1 MQHATTSTSRAKMT
15 PLVLFAALLPLLPSC
30 GILSGFSRAVH
41 GKPAHEIDT
50 TKLELE
56 VMRLSDSV
64 IRETSNS
71 GRRMADAVGTPE
83 AHYQAVAW
91 SVGHTNHVLSIAANP
106 NPITALVD
114 LLLFTSVQR
123 MLHEEYWIPEVYHE
137 ADQPML
143 ESFQRLEASCW
154 GVASTVLTEAQQ
166 EDVKSVLA
174 DWRAAN
180 PNLREASVLQPQ
192 SFSAMAKPA
201 AGRSIPIVSDL
212 FDLLNIDPLSNL
224 EPAVR
229 EVAATRQLGERVFFF
244 AQHMPRLLTQ
254 EVELVTLRT
263 ARMPEVR
270 ATLDEAE
277 RITQATEQF
286 AAIAASLPEE
296 VRAEREAAVCQ
307 IFDEITAQRMALF
320 ADIEKAR
327 EPVQTL
333 LTESRATLEAG
344 TRTTESLHALVG
356 SFDTLVSRFEK
367 SKPSPTAPTKSSA
380 YFNTVFASDS
390 SASPSKPFDVTEYG
404 EAATRIGDA
413 ARELGQ
419 TIGKLDDGAPELQ
432 RTLDESAQRVERVV
446 DHAYSRALRLVV
458 WTIALLTIASLSV
471 ITFVRLLRQR
481 GSARSTVG

>member
-1 MQHATTSTSRAKMT
+1 
-15 PLVLFAALLPLLPSC
+15 
-30 GILSGFSRAVH
+30 
-41 GKPAHEIDT
+41 
-50 TKLELE
+50 
-56 VMRLSDSV
+56 
-64 IRETSNS
+64 
-71 GRRMADAVGTPE
+71 
-83 AHYQAVAW
+83 
-91 SVGHTNHVLSIAANP
+91 
-106 NPITALVD
+106 
-114 LLLFTSVQR
+114 
-123 MLHEEYWIPEVYHE
+123 
-137 ADQPML
+137 
-143 ESFQRLEASCW
+143 
-154 GVASTVLTEAQQ
+154 
-166 EDVKSVLA
+166 
-174 DWRAAN
+174 
-180 PNLREASVLQPQ
+180 
-192 SFSAMAKPA
+192 
-201 AGRSIPIVSDL
+201 
-212 FDLLNIDPLSNL
+212 
-224 EPAVR
+224 
-229 EVAATRQLGERVFFF
+229 VFFF

-320 ADIEKAR
+320 ADVEKAR

-367 SKPSPTAPTKSSA
+367 SKPSPTSPTKSSA

-390 SASPSKPFDVTEYG
+390 SAAPSKPFDVTEYG

-458 WTIALLTIASLSV
+458 WTVALITLAFLSAF
-471 ITFVRLLRQR
+471 TFVRWLRQR
-481 GSARSTVG
+481 GSARSTGGRQG